1 MHPDRREKLRRQFV
15 GRTSFLVPFLEDSRV
30 TDILINGTEGFYLEI
45 EGVLERR
52 DLALQRGDLV
62 ELIERLV
69 VPIGKRIDATHP
81 YLDGRLLEGSRF
93 HIVLPPIA
101 PEGPLISIRRWRDG
115 RQCTLSD
122 FGNSSLINFLL
133 GQVTSRRNF
142 LISGGTGSGKTTLL
156 SRLLDSIEEE
166 ERIAIIEETMEI
178 QIAHRHQVRLE
189 ARTASPDGVG
199 EVSLQVLVRNALRMR
214 PDRLIVGECRGAEAF
229 DMISA
234 MNTGHL
240 GSFTTL
246 HANNAREA
254 LKRLESLILLAGVP
268 LGVARQWVAS
278 NIHLVVHLTKEGALR
293 QIAELILVE
302 GLEGDVYRIHPLTI

>member
-1 MHPDRREKLRRQFV
+1 M
-15 GRTSFLVPFLEDSRV
+15 VPFLEDSRV